1 MHKDFKCLDV
11 AAGQVYISRDVV
23 FDETVYLFSKL
34 NPLLLESN
42 VLMILML
49 MYIPFMYSLILV
61 VLISLMQKIW
71 FVLMK
76 KQVLGKLIQLLVPE
90 LKMICIQTR
99 LLIHAAVSI
108 PIQILP
114 LLPKLFF
121 NPMSSI
127 PVLILLPW
135 TELHPGALS

>member
-1 MHKDFKCLDV
+1 MHKGFKCLDV
-11 AAGQVYISRDVV
+11 ADGQVYISRDVV

-61 VLISLMQKIW
+61 VLISLLQKIW
-71 FVLMK
+71 FVLMQ
-76 KQVLGKLIQLLVPE
+76 KQVLGKLIQFLVLE

-99 LLIHAAVSI
+99 LLIHAAVPI

-135 TELHPGALS
+135 IELHPGALS